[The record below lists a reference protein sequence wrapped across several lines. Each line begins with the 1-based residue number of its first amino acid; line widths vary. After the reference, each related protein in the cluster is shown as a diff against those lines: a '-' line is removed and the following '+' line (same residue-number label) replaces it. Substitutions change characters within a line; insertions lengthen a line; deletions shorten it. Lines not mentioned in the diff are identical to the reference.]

1 MIEVQNVKK
10 SFDGFAALDGT
21 TLTVPTGAVYGLVG
35 PNGAG
40 KSTLIRHITGIYRQD
55 EGAVLVDGK
64 AVYENPEVKGRVAY
78 IPDDWYEQLSNQS
91 YPGHIRVHE
100 LAQQELGFIP
110 Q

>member
-1 MIEVQNVKK
+1 MIHQKLNHPEFWQKIISLFCQSLNIADDRSVR
-10 SFDGFAALDGT
+10 T
-21 TLTVPTGAVYGLVG
+21 M
-35 PNGAG
+35 
-40 KSTLIRHITGIYRQD
+40 TLILLKKNIIDLR
-55 EGAVLVDGK
+55 
-64 AVYENPEVKGRVAY
+64 Y